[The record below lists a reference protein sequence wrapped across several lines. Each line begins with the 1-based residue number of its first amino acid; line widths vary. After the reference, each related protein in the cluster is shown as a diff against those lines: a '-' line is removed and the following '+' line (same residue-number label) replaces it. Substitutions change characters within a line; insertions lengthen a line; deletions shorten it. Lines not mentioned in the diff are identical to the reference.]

1 MNRFRAQLPLCFSNK
16 EYSCERLMEGIVVKH
31 LEEQLAELELK
42 YRTEKYFSFNHI
54 MELYLYQ
61 FYQKDSD
68 FKLADEPMNLWYL
81 ELGNKLIEDGELEKA
96 YDVYQKAEQ
105 WNPVDLDA
113 KFAKIE
119 LEKKQG
125 KLSEVLNHTLSLYPY
140 LCSRATMAR
149 FYRNLGFYYVETY
162 KPDLAE
168 ALYEYS
174 NLFFQTE
181 NAENELEYLESALK
195 RQRTKYNVDELQK
208 MISEAQIPVAAA
220 SNTLGL
226 LYEVGKSEEK
236 KGHLKEAAECYL
248 MVYDLTQD
256 EEVKERIR
264 RITS

>member
-1 MNRFRAQLPLCFSNK
+1 MKQ
-16 EYSCERLMEGIVVKH
+16 
-31 LEEQLAELELK
+31 LEEQLAELEMK
-42 YRTEKYFSFNHI
+42 YQTEKFFSFNHI

-68 FKLADEPMNLWYL
+68 FKLSEEPMNRWYL
-81 ELGNKLIEDGELEKA
+81 ELGNKFLEDGELEKA
-96 YDVYQKAEQ
+96 YAAYQKAER

-125 KLSEVLNHTLSLYPY
+125 KLTEVLNQTLSLYPY

-162 KPDLAE
+162 QPDTAE

-174 NLFFQTE
+174 NLFFQTD
-181 NAENELEYLESALK
+181 NAESELCYLEEAM
-195 RQRTKYNVDELQK
+195 QQERTKHDVHELQEL
-208 MISEAQIPVAAA
+208 ISGVQIPVAAP

-236 KGHLKEAAECYL
+236 KGHLQEAAECYL

-256 EEVKERIR
+256 DEVKERIKQ
-264 RITS
+264 ITS

>member
-1 MNRFRAQLPLCFSNK
+1 MCNRLFFRLL
-16 EYSCERLMEGIVVKH
+16 EGLVVKH
-31 LEEQLAELELK
+31 LEEQLIELELK
-42 YRTEKYFSFNHI
+42 YQAEKYFSFNHI

-68 FKLADEPMNLWYL
+68 FRLADEPMNLWYL
-81 ELGNKLIEDGELEKA
+81 ELGNKFLEDEELEKA
-96 YDVYQKAEQ
+96 YVAYQKAER

-119 LEKKQG
+119 IEKKQG
-125 KLSEVLNHTLSLYPY
+125 KLPEVLNNTLSLYPY

-162 KPDLAE
+162 KPEKAE

-174 NLFFQTE
+174 NLFFQTDNADNELGYLE
-181 NAENELEYLESALK
+181 NALE
-195 RQRTKYNVDELQK
+195 RQRTKYSVEELQEL
-208 MISEAQIPVAAA
+208 ISEMGIPVAAP

-226 LYEVGKSEEK
+226 LYEVGKSEEE
-236 KGHLKEAAECYL
+236 KGHLREAAECYL

-256 EEVKERIR
+256 EEVKERIK
-264 RITS
+264 RITFN